1 MNNNQILKE
10 ANRILLLE
18 KKGISSLSKIFN
30 QKFVQL
36 IKKLLLIKGRVIITG
51 IGKSGHIAKKYQLLY
66 LLQELHLFL
75 FIHQKQV
82 MAISEC

>member
-30 QKFVQL
+30 KKFVIL
-36 IKKLLLIKGRVIITG
+36 IKKLL
-51 IGKSGHIAKKYQLLY
+51 
-66 LLQELHLFL
+66 
-75 FIHQKQV
+75 
-82 MAISEC
+82 